1 MDVYEAITKRCS
13 VRSYQE
19 RPVEQ
24 DKLLRVLEA
33 GRLSPS
39 ARNAQNRKFVVTKD
53 PATRQA
59 LEKACGQAFVGQAP
73 VVIAVV
79 TTEPKRIM
87 YCGVPA
93 GPVDCAIAIDHMTLA
108 AVAEGLGT
116 CWVGHFEQD
125 ACRKVLD
132 VPDDAQI
139 IEMLTLGYPAADVK
153 LPTAKAR
160 AQSRKPLTE
169 LVCWESYTA

>member
-1 MDVYEAITKRCS
+1 MDVYEAIHKRYS
-13 VRSYQE
+13 VRNYQAK
-19 RPVEQ
+19 PVEQ

-39 ARNAQNRKFVVTKD
+39 ARNAQNRKFIVVRD
-53 PATRQA
+53 AATRQA
-59 LEKACGQAFVGQAP
+59 LEGATGQAFVGQAP

-87 YCGVPA
+87 HCGVPA

-125 ACRKVLD
+125 ACRKVLH

-139 IEMLTLGYPAADVK
+139 IEMLALGYPAAGSEPPK
-153 LPTAKAR
+153 TK
-160 AQSRKPLTE
+160 SRKPLTE
-169 LVCWESYTA
+169 LVCWDKYST

>member
-1 MDVYEAITKRCS
+1 M
-13 VRSYQE
+13 RSY
-19 RPVEQ
+19 RPAAVEQ
-24 DKLLRVLEA
+24 DKLMRVLEA

-39 ARNAQNRKFVVTKD
+39 ARNAQNRKFVVVQD
-53 PATRQA
+53 AATRQA
-59 LEKACGQAFVGQAP
+59 LQAASGQAFVGQAP

-79 TTEPKRIM
+79 TTEPQRMM

-125 ACRKVLD
+125 ACRTILNI
-132 VPDDAQI
+132 PDDAQI
-139 IEMLTLGYPAADVK
+139 IELMALGYPAADAAAPK
-153 LPTAKAR
+153 AKP
-160 AQSRKPLTE
+160 RKPMDE
-169 LVCWESYTA
+169 LVCWEKYS

>member
-1 MDVYEAITKRCS
+1 MDVYEAIAARCS
-13 VRSYQE
+13 VRSYE
-19 RPVEQ
+19 NRAVED
-24 DKLLRVLEA
+24 DKLRRVLEA

-39 ARNAQNRKFVVTKD
+39 ARNAQNRKFVVVRD
-53 PATRQA
+53 AATRKA
-59 LEKACGQAFVGQAP
+59 LEQAIGQAFVGQAP

-116 CWVGHFEQD
+116 CWVGHFDQD
-125 ACRKVLD
+125 ACRKVLH

-139 IEMLTLGYPAADVK
+139 IEMLALGYPAAGTQAPK
-153 LPTAKAR
+153 TKP
-160 AQSRKPLTE
+160 RKPLTE
-169 LVCWESYTA
+169 LVRWDKYEP